1 MGKVPALLQLA
12 LPKPFLRINYDL
24 IFNNYHLLVVAIES
38 NPLEPEAART
48 VPRAQRPDANKPS
61 SRSQQSI
68 CMSHLVRFA
77 RGTVFSRRKNI
88 HNSIDSFFLF
98 NSGQFLYQVYCGG
111 GCI

>member
-38 NPLEPEAART
+38 NPIEPEAART
-48 VPRAQRPDANKPS
+48 VPRAQRPDAKKRS

-68 CMSHLVRFA
+68 CVVASGSHR
-77 RGTVFSRRKNI
+77 SR
-88 HNSIDSFFLF
+88 
-98 NSGQFLYQVYCGG
+98 YC
-111 GCI
+111 IQSSKEHS